1 MTTTNNAGLPE
12 AFVNFVS
19 NVRHNR
25 AGSLSATTLLK
36 GDKEIVLYDR
46 HFDELEQDAADLVWA
61 SFGTAFHAIME
72 KQDSEAFKEEAFEV
86 EVEGWKVTGRVDFY
100 DMKNEILGDYKTA
113 SVWKVIYGDFADWK
127 AQGLTYAWL
136 MKQHGLE
143 VKRCEFTAFLKDH
156 SKTDAKRK
164 EGYPPKPVY
173 KYAFDVTEAD
183 LEATEKRIKEKIR
196 SVTEAYKLGDDD
208 IAPCSEEERWATATK
223 YAVMKEGRKTAL
235 KVCDDKESAE
245 LFMKSQAKE
254 NIEQS
259 GLYVQERPGES
270 KKCADYCP
278 CCEFCNFYNEHVK
291 MPEEQQESA

>member
-1 MTTTNNAGLPE
+1 MTTTNKAGLPE

-19 NVRHNR
+19 DVRHNR

-46 HFDELEQDAADLVWA
+46 HFEELTQDAADLVWA
-61 SFGTAFHAIME
+61 TFGTAFHAIME

-113 SVWKVIYGDFADWK
+113 SVWKVIYQDFADWK

-156 SKTDAKRK
+156 SKTEAKRK
-164 EGYPPKPVY
+164 PDYPQQPVY

-183 LEATEKRIKEKIR
+183 LEATEGRIRAKIK

-208 IAPCSEEERWATATK
+208 IEPCTAEERWETATK
-223 YAVMKEGRKTAL
+223 YAVMKEGRKTAVKL
-235 KVCDDKESAE
+235 CDDRATAE
-245 LFMKSQAKE
+245 LYLSQTGGTTA
-254 NIEQS
+254 
-259 GLYVQERPGES
+259 GLYVQERKGES

-278 CCEFCNFYNEHVK
+278 CAEFCNFYKEHVK
-291 MPEEQQESA
+291 QPEEVQESA

>member
-1 MTTTNNAGLPE
+1 MTTTNKAGLPE

-19 NVRHNR
+19 EVRHNR
-25 AGSLSATTLLK
+25 PGSLSATTLLK

-61 SFGTAFHAIME
+61 TFGTAFHAIME
-72 KQDSEAFKEEAFEV
+72 KQDSEAFKEEAFKV
-86 EVEGWKVTGRVDFY
+86 EVEGWNVTGRVDFY
-100 DMKNEILGDYKTA
+100 DLKNEILGDYKTA

-143 VKRCEFTAFLKDH
+143 VKRCEFYAFLKDH
-156 SKTDAKRK
+156 SKTEAKRK
-164 EGYPPKPVY
+164 PDYPQQPVY

-183 LEATEKRIKEKIR
+183 LEATEARIRAKIK

-208 IAPCSEEERWATATK
+208 IEPCTAEERWETATK
-223 YAVMKEGRKTAL
+223 YAVMKEGRKTAVKL
-235 KVCDDKESAE
+235 CDDGATAEAYIKEIGGTTA
-245 LFMKSQAKE
+245 
-254 NIEQS
+254 
-259 GLYVQERPGES
+259 GLYVQERKGES

-278 CCEFCNFYNEHVK
+278 CCEFCNFYKEHVK
-291 MPEEQQESA
+291 QPEDQKESA

>member
-1 MTTTNNAGLPE
+1 MKITNKAGLPE

-19 NVRHNR
+19 DVRHNR
-25 AGSLSATTLLK
+25 PGSLSATTLLK

-72 KQDSEAFKEEAFEV
+72 KQDTEAFKEEAFEI

-100 DMKNEILGDYKTA
+100 DMKTETLGDYKTA

-136 MKQHGLE
+136 MRQHGLN
-143 VKRCEFTAFLKDH
+143 VKRCEFVAFLKDH
-156 SKTDAKRK
+156 SKTEAKRK
-164 EGYPPKPVY
+164 PDYPQQPVY

-183 LEATEKRIKEKIR
+183 LEATEERIKAKIR

-208 IAPCSEEERWATATK
+208 IAPCTADERWETATK

-235 KVCDDKESAE
+235 KVCDDEQTAN
-245 LFMKSQAKE
+245 QY
-254 NIEQS
+254 IEQTGGC
-259 GLYVQERPGES
+259 GLYVQERKGES

-278 CCEFCNFYNEHVK
+278 CAEFCNFYRDCVK
-291 MPEEQQESA
+291 QPESDQESA

>member
-1 MTTTNNAGLPE
+1 MTTTNNAGLPQ

-25 AGSLSATTLLK
+25 PGTLSATTLLK

-72 KQDSEAFKEEAFEV
+72 KQDTEAFKEEAFEV

-127 AQGLTYAWL
+127 DQGLTYAWL
-136 MKQHGLE
+136 MKQHGLN
-143 VKRCEFTAFLKDH
+143 VKRCEFVAFLKDH
-156 SKTDAKRK
+156 SKTEAKRK
-164 EGYPPKPVY
+164 PDYPQLPVY
-173 KYAFDVTEAD
+173 NYVFDVTEAD
-183 LEATEKRIKEKIR
+183 LEATEARIRAKIK

-208 IAPCSEEERWATATK
+208 IEPCTAEERWETATK
-223 YAVMKEGRKTAL
+223 YAVMKEGRKTAVKL
-235 KVCDDKESAE
+235 FDDRETAD
-245 LFMKSQAKE
+245 LYLSQTGGTTA
-254 NIEQS
+254 
-259 GLYVQERPGES
+259 GLYVQERKGES

-278 CCEFCNFYNEHVK
+278 CAEFCNFYKEHVK
-291 MPEEQQESA
+291 QPEEVQESA

>member
-1 MTTTNNAGLPE
+1 MKTTNNAGLPQ

-19 NVRHNR
+19 DVRHNR
-25 AGSLSATTLLK
+25 PGTLSATTLLK

-72 KQDSEAFKEEAFEV
+72 KQDTEAFKEEAFEV

-100 DMKNEILGDYKTA
+100 DMKNETLGDYKTA
-113 SVWKVIYGDFADWK
+113 SVWKVIYKDFEDWK
-127 AQGLTYAWL
+127 KQGLTYAWL

-156 SKTDAKRK
+156 SKTEAKRK
-164 EGYPPKPVY
+164 PDYPQVPVF
-173 KYAFDVTEAD
+173 KYAFDVTESN
-183 LEATEKRIKEKIR
+183 LEETEARIRAKIK

-208 IAPCSEEERWATATK
+208 IEPCTAEERWETATK
-223 YAVMKEGRKTAL
+223 YAVMKEGRKTAVKL
-235 KVCDDKESAE
+235 FDDRETAD
-245 LFMKSQAKE
+245 LYLSQTGGTTA
-254 NIEQS
+254 
-259 GLYVQERPGES
+259 GLYVQERKGES

-278 CCEFCNFYNEHVK
+278 CAEFCNFYRDCVK
-291 MPEEQQESA
+291 QPESEQESA

>member
-1 MTTTNNAGLPE
+1 MTTTNNAGLPQ

-25 AGSLSATTLLK
+25 PGTLSATTLLK

-72 KQDSEAFKEEAFEV
+72 KQDTEAFKEEAFEV

-100 DMKNEILGDYKTA
+100 DMKNETLGDYKTA

-127 AQGLTYAWL
+127 NQGLTYAWL
-136 MKQHGLE
+136 MKQHGLN

-156 SKTDAKRK
+156 SKTEAKRK
-164 EGYPPKPVY
+164 PDYPQVPVF
-173 KYAFDVTEAD
+173 KYAFDVTESD
-183 LEATEKRIKEKIR
+183 LEETEARIKAKIR

-208 IAPCSEEERWATATK
+208 IEPCTAEERWETATK
-223 YAVMKEGRKTAL
+223 YAVMKEGRKTAVKL
-235 KVCDDKESAE
+235 CDDRATAD
-245 LFMKSQAKE
+245 LYLSQTGGTTA
-254 NIEQS
+254 
-259 GLYVQERPGES
+259 GLYVQERKGES

-278 CCEFCNFYNEHVK
+278 CAEFCNFYRDCVK
-291 MPEEQQESA
+291 QPESDQESA

>member
-1 MTTTNNAGLPE
+1 MTTTNKAGLPQ

-25 AGSLSATTLLK
+25 PGTLSATTLLK

-72 KQDSEAFKEEAFEV
+72 KQDTEAFKEEAFEV

-100 DMKNEILGDYKTA
+100 DLKNEILGDYKTA

-127 AQGLTYAWL
+127 DQGLTYAWL
-136 MKQHGLE
+136 MKQHGLN
-143 VKRCEFTAFLKDH
+143 VKRCEFYAFLKDH
-156 SKTDAKRK
+156 SKTEAKRK
-164 EGYPPKPVY
+164 PDYPQKPVY

-183 LEATEKRIKEKIR
+183 LEVTEARIRAKIK
-196 SVTEAYKLGDDD
+196 SVKEAYKLGDDD
-208 IAPCSEEERWATATK
+208 IEPCTAEERWETATK
-223 YAVMKEGRKTAL
+223 YAVMKEGRKTAVKL
-235 KVCDDKESAE
+235 CDDGATAEAYIKEIGGNTA
-245 LFMKSQAKE
+245 
-254 NIEQS
+254 
-259 GLYVQERPGES
+259 GLYVQERKGES

-278 CCEFCNFYNEHVK
+278 CAEFCNFYRDCVK
-291 MPEEQQESA
+291 QPESDQESA

>member
-1 MTTTNNAGLPE
+1 MTTTNKAGLPQ

-25 AGSLSATTLLK
+25 PGTLSATTLLK

-72 KQDSEAFKEEAFEV
+72 KQDSEAFKEEAFKV

-113 SVWKVIYGDFADWK
+113 SVWKVIYKDFADWK

-143 VKRCEFTAFLKDH
+143 VKRCEFCAFLKDH
-156 SKTDAKRK
+156 SKTEAKRK
-164 EGYPPKPVY
+164 PDYPQQPVY

-183 LEATEKRIKEKIR
+183 LEATEARIRAKIK

-208 IAPCSEEERWATATK
+208 IEPCTAEERWETATK
-223 YAVMKEGRKTAL
+223 YAVMKEGRKTAVKL
-235 KVCDDKESAE
+235 CDDRATAE
-245 LFMKSQAKE
+245 LYLSQTGGTTA
-254 NIEQS
+254 
-259 GLYVQERPGES
+259 GLYVQERKGES

-278 CCEFCNFYNEHVK
+278 CAEFCNFYKEHVK
-291 MPEEQQESA
+291 QPEEVQESA